1 MKLGTALIIY
11 IGVLIGSFIFFLYMN
26 YTIFAAVLLAFVVAI
41 IYLNIAFPLTRS
53 ELDDVNSL
61 SVLYIFIQLFTL
73 GLLILYAII
82 STIGQKRN
90 KTKFPLKLK

>member
-11 IGVLIGSFIFFLYMN
+11 LGVLVGSFIFFLYMN

>member
-11 IGVLIGSFIFFLYMN
+11 LGVLIASFIFFIYMN